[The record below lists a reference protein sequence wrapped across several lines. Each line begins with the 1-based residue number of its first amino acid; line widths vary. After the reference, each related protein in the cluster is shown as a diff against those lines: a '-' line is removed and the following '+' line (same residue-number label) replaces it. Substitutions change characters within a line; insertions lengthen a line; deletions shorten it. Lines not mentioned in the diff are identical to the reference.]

1 MSNSK
6 IGEIV
11 LREAGLQDIPRIT
24 EIYNYYVVK
33 PGDVT
38 TFDEDALPESA
49 LEKRYRGITETN
61 KLPYIVACMKEGGNV
76 VGFAYARPYGERR
89 SYQYSVENSVYISH
103 EHHRMGLGMLLM
115 KDLMVRLK
123 VCGIKQ
129 VVSVLGTEEDNPASV
144 NLHTRL
150 GFKKAALFKKIG
162 FKHGRWVDRLHM
174 QASLDDE
181 VGGVEDNVFS

>member
-49 LEKRYRGITETN
+49 LKRYRGITDKQATIYCGVYEG
-61 KLPYIVACMKEGGNV
+61 GGNV
-76 VGFAYARPYGERR
+76 VGFAYARPYGER

-115 KDLMVRLK
+115 KDLMVELK

-129 VVSVLGTEEDNPASV
+129 VVSVLGTEEDNPASSASTLV
-144 NLHTRL
+144 SDSRRP
-150 GFKKAALFKKIG
+150 LFKKIG

-174 QASLDDE
+174 QASLDD
-181 VGGVEDNVFS
+181 VEWC